1 MRKITFLLA
10 FFLITGMQLV
20 QAQKTVTG
28 KITGADDGQGIPG
41 VTVLV
46 KGTTIGAISSPD
58 GTYKIT
64 FDEKYNVLVFSF
76 VGMGSQEIEVGS
88 QTTIDVK
95 MESGITEIEGAV
107 ITALGISR
115 EKKSLGYA
123 TQEVSGDELNT
134 VKNENFVNSISGKVS
149 GVQVKTNSNF
159 GGSTNII
166 IRGTTSLTG
175 DNQALFVID
184 GVPVNNAN
192 TNGSAQGQG
201 GSGYDYGSAISDI
214 NPDDIESI
222 NVLKGAAATAL
233 YGSRA
238 ANGVIIITTKKGNR
252 VKSGNEAIGITLSSS
267 VTMGIIDKSTFPE
280 YQTQYGAGYGPYYSG
295 GDHPGL
301 YETDVNG
308 DGVDDLLVPT
318 TEDASYGEKF
328 DAGLNVYQ
336 WTSFVP
342 EHEDFGKATPW
353 VNGANGPIT
362 FFNNAYTFRN
372 SVAVNGGTEKGA
384 YRVSYTNTT
393 QTGIM
398 PNSKLKRNNLS
409 VSGNHQFAKGLTVST
424 NVNYMNTNTTGRN
437 STGYSN
443 NILSSFRQWWQT
455 NVDVQ
460 DLKDMYDLTGRNETW
475 NPHSP
480 TNRSPEY
487 WDNYYWDR
495 YENYTT
501 DVRDRILGNVQADW
515 KITDY
520 LSIMGRASVDYYSSI
535 QEERLAVGSTS
546 RRWGISRLDAGSGYS
561 RYNYNFRET
570 NYDLMANFT
579 KNLTKDLNLTAIAGL
594 NVRRTNIST
603 IYASTNGGLVVP
615 KLYAISNSVNPV
627 NAPVEGARIYGVDGI
642 YGSASLGYK
651 NFLYVDATIRRD
663 HASTLPAES
672 SSYYYPSVATSY
684 IFSQHI
690 KADWL
695 SFGKIRVNYAEVGNS
710 APFASIYDVYSKP
723 SPFGSTTMFSVPST
737 KNNINL
743 KPERTKSIEAGLE
756 MMFLQ
761 KRVGFDMAFY
771 KTNTIDQI
779 LPVSVSTATGYS
791 RKYVNSGEIEN
802 KGIEL
807 SIFGTPMKR
816 DNFVWDVRLN
826 FSKNTNTVL
835 SLYDGVDNLVLGSY
849 QGGIT
854 VNATVGEPY
863 GTIQGTDYI
872 YVDPEDRNS
881 DKVIYRDGSRGGRY
895 MKTSESNHVIGNITP
910 DFNMGLTNT
919 FTFFKNF
926 KLSFLLDWQKGGSVF
941 SLDHWY
947 GDATGLYAKSAA
959 DNVLGN
965 PRRDPV
971 LKDAE
976 GNPLPESGGII
987 NSGVIP
993 IYDASGDITG
1003 YEENSQLIRANW
1015 YGTDGYGVS
1024 PNARFVYDASYLK
1037 LRELSLTYVL
1047 PKEMLGESFFK
1058 GASISFV
1065 GSNLWIIFKNLPD
1078 ADPEAGLSS
1087 GNLQGFQ
1094 SGVMP
1099 TTRNF
1104 GININLQ
1111 F

>member
-28 KITGADDGQGIPG
+28 TITSADDGQGIPG

-46 KGTTIGAISSPD
+46 KGTTIGAISSPN

-123 TQEVSGDELNT
+123 TQEVGGDELNT

-159 GGSTNII
+159 GGSTNIV

-184 GVPVNNAN
+184 GVPVNNSN
-192 TNGSAQGQG
+192 TNGSSQSQG
-201 GSGYDYGSAISDI
+201 GSGYDYGSAVSDI

-252 VKSGNEAIGITLSSS
+252 VKAGDEAIGITLSSS
-267 VTMGIIDKSTFPE
+267 VTMGIIDKSTFPK
-280 YQTQYGAGYGPYYSG
+280 YQTGYGAGYGPYYSG

-308 DGVDDLLVPT
+308 DGTMDLLVPT

-328 DAGLNVYQ
+328 NSNLNVYQ

-353 VNGANGPIT
+353 ENGANGPIT
-362 FFNNAYTFRN
+362 FF
-372 SVAVNGGTEKGA
+372 
-384 YRVSYTNTT
+384 SY
-393 QTGIM
+393 
-398 PNSKLKRNNLS
+398 
-409 VSGNHQFAKGLTVST
+409 
-424 NVNYMNTNTTGRN
+424 
-437 STGYSN
+437 
-443 NILSSFRQWWQT
+443 RQWWQT
-455 NVDVQ
+455 NIDV
-460 DLKDMYDLTGRNETW
+460 KDMETLYDLTGRNETW
-475 NPHSP
+475 NPHS
-480 TNRSPEY
+480 TTDRSPEY
-487 WDNYYWDR
+487 WDNFYFTR

-546 RRWGISRLDAGSGYS
+546 RRWGISRLDAPSGYS

-570 NYDLMANFT
+570 NFDLMANFT
-579 KNLTKDLNLTAIAGL
+579 KNLTKDISLTAIAGL
-594 NVRRTNIST
+594 NVRRTNVNT
-603 IYASTNGGLVVP
+603 LYASTNGGLVVP
-615 KLYAISNSVNPV
+615 ELYAISNSINPV
-627 NAPVEGARIYGVDGI
+627 NAPVEGSRIYGVDGI
-642 YGSASLGYK
+642 YGSASFGFK

-663 HASTLPAES
+663 HASTLPSES

-695 SFGKIRVNYAEVGNS
+695 SFGKVRVNYAEVGNS
-710 APFASIYDVYSKP
+710 APFASIFDVYSKP

-737 KNNINL
+737 KNNIDL
-743 KPERTKSIEAGLE
+743 KPERTKSIEAGVE

-761 KRVGFDMAFY
+761 KRIGIDMAVY

-807 SIFGTPMKR
+807 SLFGTPMKR

-826 FSKNTNTVL
+826 FSKNTNTVI
-835 SLYDGVDNLVLGSY
+835 SLYDGVENLVLGDF

-863 GTIQGTDYI
+863 GTIRGTDYV
-872 YVDPEDRNS
+872 YVDPEDRTS
-881 DKVIYRDGSRGGRY
+881 DKVIYRDGSKAGRY
-895 MKTSESNHVIGNITP
+895 MKTAESNHVIGNITP

-919 FTFFKNF
+919 FTFFQNF
-926 KLSFLLDWQKGGSVF
+926 RLSFLLDWQKGGSVF

-947 GDATGLYAKSAA
+947 GDATGLYAFSEE
-959 DNVLGN
+959 DNFLGN

-971 LKDAE
+971 LKDANGE
-976 GNPLPESGGII
+976 VLPESGGII

-1003 YEENSQLIRANW
+1003 YEENSQVIRANW

-1037 LRELSLTYVL
+1037 LRELSLTYIL
-1047 PKEMLGESFFK
+1047 PKEMLGKSFFK
-1058 GASISFV
+1058 GASVTLV
-1065 GSNLWIIFKNLPD
+1065 GSNIWIIYKNLPD